1 MEDGTNPGR
10 ESAVYCKCPVMK
22 CLMSNSENRGRSPPS
37 GCLGSGFSK
46 TPCTGWTCGV
56 GDRDRAVTAGEIVPH
71 VFPQVSVLLTIR
83 TGNDIGN
90 DLIQSLSKCIDYD
103 TLNLWCFVL
112 GLILSG
118 DKELITCP
126 LDNSS

>member
-1 MEDGTNPGR
+1 MLRSQGAIVGLNQRVRNSDLCFRKLTLMGRMDGPNPGR

-56 GDRDRAVTAGEIVPH
+56 GDRERAVTAGEIVPH
-71 VFPQVSVLLTIR
+71 VFPQISVLLTIR

-90 DLIQSLSKCIDYD
+90 DLIQSLPKCID
-103 TLNLWCFVL
+103 
-112 GLILSG
+112 
-118 DKELITCP
+118 
-126 LDNSS
+126 